1 MMQQMTMN
9 IHKGAIPLQ
18 YLIGVTNGI
27 NTTHGSYG
35 YTVMGEWGDV
45 IHFFNE
51 TNGVQNIVQDTN
63 VWIPDNTDYPNDK
76 VPQTVAQKHVRLYIP
91 DYSIASFYPENV
103 DESNDISILR
113 YVVTAYTF
121 IHGCKV
127 VLGSY
132 LFSTDDT
139 VGAPSIFRYKGQDYR
154 SMIEFDIID
163 PEPMVYDDVWAQFRQ
178 VVCGEPAGL
187 NNTGSVLCFDMHVVT
202 PTDSGYIESTEY
214 LGCTNGVQFNRYTN
228 DIMRASLG
236 FDSGATLSLLF
247 NDVYNN
253 NILEYVQETY
263 NMQDGCTLAYELVVK
278 DKENIYAALPVQV
291 EHVGTDWTNPDPY
304 NGPVTK
310 VFGRREFQ
318 EMGMDNWDW
327 YKDGLILQGCIYI
340 FPPTDED
347 VNFEEMIE
355 YEFPVHECLSN
366 EIPLTPE
373 NYKYMI
379 PLENP
384 WGFEKLNLNDIAMQR
399 YDVHVVNKI
408 QKNVIAV
415 NRPED
420 AKANIIKPVFVRS
433 VDLKNIVVHPEVVE
447 SLSFNLNRYKSM
459 VDIFNIRIE
468 GTDFME
474 VGRTDNT
481 VVFRID
487 GNLLPNETT
496 EGKYYILNEN
506 YEVVTS
512 GNYRYE

>member
-1 MMQQMTMN
+1 MN
-9 IHKGAIPLQ
+9 IHKGAISLQ
-18 YLIGVTNGI
+18 YLIGVSNGM
-27 NTTHGSYG
+27 NTTHGAYG
-35 YTVMGEWGDV
+35 YKEMGEWEDM

-51 TNGVQNIVQDTN
+51 TPGVRNIVQDTN
-63 VWIPDNTDYPNDK
+63 VWVVDGDWNPVNSMIPE
-76 VPQTVAQKHVRLYIP
+76 TVAQKHVRLYIP
-91 DYSIASFYPENV
+91 DYSIASFYPEGI
-103 DESNDISILR
+103 DESNNISVLR

-132 LFSTDDT
+132 LFSPNDAI
-139 VGAPSIFRYKGQDYR
+139 GAPTIFRYKGQDYR
-154 SMIEFDIID
+154 SVIEFNILD
-163 PEPMVYDDVWAQFRQ
+163 PQPMVYDDDWAQFRQ
-178 VVCGEPAGL
+178 AVCEEPAGL

-202 PTDSGYIESTEY
+202 PTGSVFIESTEY
-214 LGCTNGVQFNRYTN
+214 KGCTNGIQFNRYTN
-228 DIMRASLG
+228 DIMRADLA
-236 FDSGATLSLLF
+236 FDTGVTLSLLF
-247 NDVYNN
+247 NDMYNN

-263 NMQDGCTLAYELVVK
+263 NMQEGCTLAFELVVK
-278 DKENIYAALPVQV
+278 DRENIYAALPVQV
-291 EHVGTDWTNPDPY
+291 EHVGSDWINPDPY

-310 VFGRREFQ
+310 AFGRQQFQ
-318 EMGMDNWDW
+318 DAGMGDWNW
-327 YKDGLILQGCIYI
+327 YKDGLILQGCIYL
-340 FPPTDED
+340 FPPTDGNVDFDEL
-347 VNFEEMIE
+347 IE
-355 YEFPVHECLSN
+355 YEFPIQECISN
-366 EIPLTPE
+366 EIPLTRE
-373 NYKYMI
+373 NYKFLM

-384 WGFEKLNLNDIAMQR
+384 WGFEKLKLTAIAMQR

-433 VDLKNIVVHPEVVE
+433 MDLKNIVVHPEVVE

-468 GTDFME
+468 GVDFTE

-496 EGKYYILNEN
+496 EGKYYILNESH
-506 YEVVTS
+506 EVVTS